1 MNAIRSR
8 ILAVDDS
15 ASMRQILAAVLDEAG
30 YAVTTARDGQDAL
43 TVAANGAFD
52 LVLTDQHMPG
62 MDGLSLIRA
71 LRELDTFA
79 EVPILVLTT
88 EVDGAYKDAA
98 REAGAS
104 GWLIKPVD
112 PGTLVDVVG
121 SLVGAQAA

>member
-1 MNAIRSR
+1 MQALRNT

-15 ASMRQILAAVLDEAG
+15 ASMRQILAATLDEAG
-30 YAVTTARDGQDAL
+30 YAVTTARDGQEAL
-43 TVAANGAFD
+43 ALASNTAFD

-79 EVPILVLTT
+79 ETPILVLTT
-88 EVDGAYKDAA
+88 EVDGAYKAAA

-112 PGTLVDVVG
+112 PEALVDVVG
-121 SLVGAQAA
+121 SLVGEGA

>member
-1 MNAIRSR
+1 MQALRNT

-15 ASMRQILAAVLDEAG
+15 ASMRQILAATLDEAG
-30 YAVTTARDGQDAL
+30 YAVTTARDGQEAL
-43 TVAANGAFD
+43 ALASNTAFD

-79 EVPILVLTT
+79 QTPILVLTT
-88 EVDGAYKDAA
+88 EVDGAYKAAA

-112 PGTLVDVVG
+112 PEALVDVVG
-121 SLVGAQAA
+121 SLVGEGA

>member
-1 MNAIRSR
+1 MQALRNT

-15 ASMRQILAAVLDEAG
+15 ASMRQILAATLDEAG
-30 YAVTTARDGQDAL
+30 YAVTTARDGQEAL
-43 TVAANGAFD
+43 ALASNAAFD

-71 LRELDTFA
+71 LRELDAFA
-79 EVPILVLTT
+79 QTPILVLTT
-88 EVDGAYKDAA
+88 EVDGAYKTAA

-112 PGTLVDVVG
+112 PEALVDVVG
-121 SLVGAQAA
+121 SLVGEGA